1 MFDLSLHDSFPIP
14 ETSPLFHTL
23 WYHLNPNWNNT
34 DIEEL
39 MSAAFTIRDKMN
51 EVLVSEPPGN
61 YDAIVIAKPQLYSE
75 LKVHCTCF
83 CVKDDQMLIL
93 VAFNFGIL

>member
-1 MFDLSLHDSFPIP
+1 
-14 ETSPLFHTL
+14 
-23 WYHLNPNWNNT
+23 
-34 DIEEL
+34 

-75 LKVHCTCF
+75 LKVHDFVLKMIKC
-83 CVKDDQMLIL
+83 
-93 VAFNFGIL
+93 